1 MSAVFELSQDPA
13 YGNQALHAPAAPMR
27 GAGRPVATPVKRDP
41 FTTPRQQEP
50 EPGAKNS
57 MGCIVVPV
65 PDGLRI
71 TSGTDPGECV
81 LPAPRGSA
89 RSSCGRRSVRACMHG
104 RVCAHVHGRRSV
116 CICACGPFSLRRRA
130 RALIDVALRD
140 AGLIRHAR
148 SSEAERVVLVV
159 RAGGER
165 YHTFD
170 QRRARPMAR

>member
-13 YGNQALHAPAAPMR
+13 YGNQALHAPATAMR

-41 FTTPRQQEP
+41 FATPRQLEH

-65 PDGLRI
+65 PDGLGI

-89 RSSCGRRSVRACMHG
+89 RSRGCRSVRACVHACMRACVHACM
-104 RVCAHVHGRRSV
+104 RSCVRACVHAVVVSVHVHGRRSV
-116 CICACGPFSLRRRA
+116 CMCVFAHVVPS
-130 RALIDVALRD
+130 
-140 AGLIRHAR
+140 R
-148 SSEAERVVLVV
+148 SGRTRVLWLLLLSAPLV
-159 RAGGER
+159 
-165 YHTFD
+165 
-170 QRRARPMAR
+170 